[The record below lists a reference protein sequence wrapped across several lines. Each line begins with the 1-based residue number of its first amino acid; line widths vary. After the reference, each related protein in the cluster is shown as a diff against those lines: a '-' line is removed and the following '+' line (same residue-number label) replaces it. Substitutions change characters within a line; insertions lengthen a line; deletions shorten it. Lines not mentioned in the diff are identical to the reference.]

1 MTLTPEQKDIIDKY
15 VKKPEWRVAGKRAD
29 FNAIGERFG
38 VSPVVARVITN
49 RGVTGEKA
57 IAMYLD
63 GGWDSMH
70 DPALMKDMVEA
81 GEIIKEKLSDNRRIR
96 IISDYDVDGV
106 ILVYKSC
113 LVSLRYESVSVDV
126 RRIIQNTL
134 EGSKSGSDTDYHN
147 GEHQHQYNLKHRN
160 VKLTPVSWK
169 LGYQLLLS
177 LHRSLLSKIHKKTSL
192 KPGG

>member
-63 GGWDSMH
+63 GDWDSMH
-70 DPALMKDMVEA
+70 DPTLMKDMVEA
-81 GEIIKEKLSDNRRIR
+81 GAIIKEKLSDNRRIR

-106 ILVYKSC
+106 TSNYI
-113 LVSLRYESVSVDV
+113 
-126 RRIIQNTL
+126 
-134 EGSKSGSDTDYHN
+134 
-147 GEHQHQYNLKHRN
+147 
-160 VKLTPVSWK
+160 
-169 LGYQLLLS
+169 LLLGLRRTWAA
-177 LHRSLLSKIHKKTSL
+177 LHGSCADDCNVVDYDIQHRVHDGYGINKDL
-192 KPGG
+192 

>member
-63 GGWDSMH
+63 GDWDSMH
-70 DPALMKDMVEA
+70 DPTLMKDMVEA

-106 ILVYKSC
+106 TSIIYC
-113 LVSLRYESVSVDV
+113 FSVF
-126 RRIIQNTL
+126 
-134 EGSKSGSDTDYHN
+134 
-147 GEHQHQYNLKHRN
+147 GEHGRRFTEAALMTATWWITTFHIECMMD
-160 VKLTPVSWK
+160 TE
-169 LGYQLLLS
+169 
-177 LHRSLLSKIHKKTSL
+177 
-192 KPGG
+192 

>member
-63 GGWDSMH
+63 GDWDSMH

-81 GEIIKEKLSDNRRIR
+81 G
-96 IISDYDVDGV
+96 
-106 ILVYKSC
+106 
-113 LVSLRYESVSVDV
+113 
-126 RRIIQNTL
+126 
-134 EGSKSGSDTDYHN
+134 
-147 GEHQHQYNLKHRN
+147 
-160 VKLTPVSWK
+160 
-169 LGYQLLLS
+169 
-177 LHRSLLSKIHKKTSL
+177 
-192 KPGG
+192 